1 LKYDRIRLLP
11 KGFLIFLQTE
21 RYITLLL
28 LLLFHLLIEFVWS
41 GKERSISK
49 WQVLSCPLQPARF
62 FPALTSATGTA
73 TDLSEPCPRM
83 NVRGERDHCP
93 FGIQLFLSLRLK
105 TLEELIPSSSI
116 YVSILE
122 EILILF

>member
-1 LKYDRIRLLP
+1 V
-11 KGFLIFLQTE
+11 
-21 RYITLLL
+21 
-28 LLLFHLLIEFVWS
+28 VWQREEHQQVAGVVVPTS
-41 GKERSISK
+41 ARP
-49 WQVLSCPLQPARF
+49 VLSRADKRHRD
-62 FPALTSATGTA
+62 A